1 MFPTTTM
8 STTQPVARPSLDVL
22 IVGAGFGGVYM
33 LHHLRKLGLTV
44 NIFEAASDLGG
55 VWRNNCYP
63 GARVDSE
70 IPEYDLSLE
79 EIWRDWN
86 WTEKFPGY
94 EELRRYFNHI
104 DQKLE
109 IRKDVSFN
117 KRVVAARFDTDVDR
131 WEITALDGTV
141 VNPRFLV
148 LCTGFAAKPYTPHL
162 KGIDLFQGIS
172 HHTAE
177 WPENGLDLKGKRVG
191 VIGTGASGVQ
201 VIQEI
206 AKDVEQLTV
215 FQRTP
220 NYAVAM
226 QQKKLDN
233 FKEQEKMKTLY
244 PAIFERRRETIAGY
258 SYSELPSKKLFD
270 ATPAERLLHFEEQ
283 WSLGGFRFSLR
294 NYADVVVNQAGN
306 DEVYEFWKTKVRERL
321 HDPDMQEKLAPSIPP
336 HPFGAKRPSLE
347 QHYYEVYNR
356 PNVELIDLRQCSIVE
371 ATPEGIL
378 TADGVEHKLDV
389 IIFATGF
396 DTLMGGIT
404 QIDIH
409 GLGGKSLKDKWAD
422 GVATNLGLTSADF
435 PNMFFIY
442 GPQAPTAFSNGP
454 TCIEI
459 QGDWVVNCIKYIMD
473 NNFTYINA
481 REEAEQQWRKK
492 VLFLGSLTLFN
503 KAETSWYFGSNIP
516 GKIVEPY
523 MFMGG
528 VQKYDQIITEV
539 ASQGYMGFDLC
550 SNTY

>member
-1 MFPTTTM
+1 M

-22 IVGAGFGGVYM
+22 IVGAGFGGISAVYGGIIVI
-33 LHHLRKLGLTV
+33 L
-44 NIFEAASDLGG
+44 AS
-55 VWRNNCYP
+55 
-63 GARVDSE
+63 ARVDSE

-117 KRVVAARFDTDVDR
+117 KRVVAARFDTDVNR
-131 WEITALDGTV
+131 WEVTALDGTV

-177 WPENGLDLKGKRVG
+177 WPENGLDLEGKRVG

-215 FQRTP
+215 FQP
-220 NYAVAM
+220 
-226 QQKKLDN
+226 
-233 FKEQEKMKTLY
+233 
-244 PAIFERRRETIAGY
+244 IFERRRETIAGY

-294 NYADVVVNQAGN
+294 NYADVVVNQAAN

-336 HPFGAKRPSLE
+336 HPFGAKRPNLE
-347 QHYYEVYNR
+347 QTVLYRRGNTR
-356 PNVELIDLRQCSIVE
+356 GLRY
-371 ATPEGIL
+371 
-378 TADGVEHKLDV
+378 
-389 IIFATGF
+389 F
-396 DTLMGGIT
+396 DRGIT

-473 NNFTYINA
+473 NHFTYINA

-516 GKIVEPY
+516 G
-523 MFMGG
+523 
-528 VQKYDQIITEV
+528 T
-539 ASQGYMGFDLC
+539 
-550 SNTY
+550 

>member
-1 MFPTTTM
+1 M

-33 LHHLRKLGLTV
+33 LFHLRKIGLNV

-79 EIWRDWN
+79 EIWQDWN

-117 KRVVAARFDTDVDR
+117 KRVVAARFDTNVNR
-131 WEITALDGTV
+131 WEVTASDGTV

-162 KGIDLFQGIS
+162 KGIDLFQGINC
-172 HHTAE
+172 HTAE

-191 VIGTGASGVQ
+191 VVGTGASGVQ

-206 AKDVEQLTV
+206 AKDVEHLTV
-215 FQRTP
+215 FQPR
-220 NYAVAM
+220 
-226 QQKKLDN
+226 
-233 FKEQEKMKTLY
+233 KMKTLY

-294 NYADVVVNQAGN
+294 NYADVVVNQAAN
-306 DEVYEFWKTKVRERL
+306 DEIYEFWKTKVRERL

-347 QHYYEVYNR
+347 QV
-356 PNVELIDLRQCSIVE
+356 
-371 ATPEGIL
+371 
-378 TADGVEHKLDV
+378 
-389 IIFATGF
+389 
-396 DTLMGGIT
+396 
-404 QIDIH
+404 
-409 GLGGKSLKDKWAD
+409 
-422 GVATNLGLTSADF
+422 
-435 PNMFFIY
+435 
-442 GPQAPTAFSNGP
+442 
-454 TCIEI
+454 
-459 QGDWVVNCIKYIMD
+459 
-473 NNFTYINA
+473 
-481 REEAEQQWRKK
+481 
-492 VLFLGSLTLFN
+492 
-503 KAETSWYFGSNIP
+503 
-516 GKIVEPY
+516 
-523 MFMGG
+523 
-528 VQKYDQIITEV
+528 
-539 ASQGYMGFDLC
+539 
-550 SNTY
+550 